1 MSYFYLNVNP
11 YNKFTNDCTVRA
23 IAFLLDQSWDRTYDE
38 VCEMGYAMKEMPS
51 TNRVWSRYLSRKGYE
66 PHFVPNTCP
75 DCYTVKD
82 FCADHP
88 AGSYLLALDE
98 HVVVVVDG
106 HYYDTW
112 DCGDMIPFY
121 YWSKEKN

>member
-1 MSYFYLNVNP
+1 
-11 YNKFTNDCTVRA
+11 
-23 IAFLLDQSWDRTYDE
+23 
-38 VCEMGYAMKEMPS
+38 MGYAMKEMPS
-51 TNRVWSRYLSRKGYE
+51 TNRVWSRYLRRRGYE
-66 PHFVPNTCP
+66 PHFIPNTCP

-88 AGSYLLALDE
+88 VGSYLLALDE

-112 DCGDMIPFY
+112 DCGNEIPFY
-121 YWSKEKN
+121 YWSKEG